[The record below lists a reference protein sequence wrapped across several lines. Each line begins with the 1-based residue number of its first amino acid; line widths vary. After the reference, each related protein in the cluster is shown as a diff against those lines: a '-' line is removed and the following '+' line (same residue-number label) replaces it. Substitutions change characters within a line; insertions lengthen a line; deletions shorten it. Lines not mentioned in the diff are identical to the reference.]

1 MRRYFL
7 SALMSIAFVPAF
19 AEVSAGHHPIVVVHQ
34 APEGASA
41 RSGAITLLDHD
52 TFAVLRTVNF
62 PMQPRPMGYDATGK
76 VLVVLGQST
85 ARQLTGAS
93 TRPWKLFL
101 VAVDTGK
108 VRDLGEVGLPPVGF
122 AYAPE
127 QNRAYLL
134 GQGRKRAEGS
144 LTVVDLG
151 GGMVMRRIPTPRGRP
166 HAVLGPGSRV
176 LFAVYGYGETGANDP
191 EPKMVVYDAGT
202 LEKVAEQALDPSPRR
217 PVPSADGAYVYVAC
231 AGRTGA
237 EGAADGALFVFDAAT
252 GRLAAKIATGPG
264 TRAITQDPDPSLV
277 WSVATGSKPSEGTV
291 LAVRGAQVESRIAVP
306 VGYGNMYPVPG
317 GKSVLVMGSR
327 AVVEIGTDP
336 IEKVRMW
343 ALDFEPAYVTF
354 DPARNRAWVAAG
366 YGSDYAVLDL
376 AKGEVL
382 IQATAGRSDSAGTY
396 AAEPGSLVMTMSPD
410 GKRVFLAN
418 TRTDDVTVVD
428 AETNRVEEVVATGGR
443 TDSVLVAPG
452 GSCLYVVAGDALV
465 RIDAE
470 THEAVRKCALAVRS
484 GLAGVVNV
492 HDGVAVVP
500 QASGVEFVAL
510 DDGRTVAKREFE
522 KPVDYIF
529 VASPER

>member
-1 MRRYFL
+1 MRRCFL
-7 SALMSIAFVPAF
+7 SAFLSIAAVPAV
-19 AEVSAGHHPIVVVHQ
+19 AEVSAAHHPIVVVHQ

-52 TFAVLRTVNF
+52 TFEVLRTVKF
-62 PMQPRPMGYDATGK
+62 PMQPRPMGYDQTGK

-93 TRPWKLFL
+93 TRPWKIFL

-108 VRDLGEVGLPPVGF
+108 VRDLGEIGLPPIGF
-122 AYAPE
+122 AYSPE
-127 QNRAYLL
+127 RNRAYLL
-134 GQGRKRAEGS
+134 GQGRKKVEGS

-151 GGMVMRRIPTPRGRP
+151 GGMVVRRIPTPHGRP
-166 HAVLGPGSRV
+166 HAVFGPGSRL
-176 LFAVYGYGETGANDP
+176 LFAEFGYGETGPNDP
-191 EPKMVVYDAGT
+191 EPKLVVYDATT
-202 LEKVAEQALDPSPRR
+202 LEKIAEQVLDPSPRR
-217 PVPSADGAYVYVAC
+217 PVWSADGAHVYIAC

-237 EGAADGALFVFDAAT
+237 KESAEGALFVFDAAT

-264 TRAITQDPDPSLV
+264 TKPITQDPDPSLV
-277 WSVATGSKPSEGTV
+277 WAVATGSKPSDGTV
-291 LAVRGAQVESRIAVP
+291 LAVRGTRVESRLAVP
-306 VGYGNMYPVPG
+306 MGYGNVYPVPG
-317 GKSVLVMGSR
+317 GKSILVMGSR
-327 AVVEIGTDP
+327 AVVEIGSDP
-336 IEKVRMW
+336 VEKIRTW

-354 DPARNRAWVAAG
+354 DPTRNRAWVAAG
-366 YGSDYAVLDL
+366 YGSDWAVLDL
-376 AKGEVL
+376 GTGEVL
-382 IQATAGRSDSAGTY
+382 TQATAGRSETAGTY
-396 AAEPGSLVMTMSPD
+396 AAEPGSLVMTMSKD

-428 AETNRVEEVVATGGR
+428 AETIRIEEVVATGGR

-452 GSCLYVVAGDALV
+452 GSCVYVVAGDTFV
-465 RIDAE
+465 RIDPE
-470 THEAVRKCALAVRS
+470 THEAVRKCAMAVRS

-500 QASGVEFVAL
+500 QESGVEFVAL